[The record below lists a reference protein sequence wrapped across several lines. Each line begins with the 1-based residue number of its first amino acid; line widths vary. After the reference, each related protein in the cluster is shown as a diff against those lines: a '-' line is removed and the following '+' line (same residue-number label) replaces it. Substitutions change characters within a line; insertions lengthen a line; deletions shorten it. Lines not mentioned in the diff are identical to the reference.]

1 MSRKDPS
8 ANDVIRVGRVSAVY
22 PERHTVTVEFTDRGD
37 GLITKELPV
46 RAALSRKN
54 HFYAMPDEGEHV
66 ICAFYGNGLSEGVVL
81 GAIYDDG
88 NAPPIPD
95 RDVYSVLFEDKTRL
109 MVDRKNH
116 IVEIKDSFGSTIRM
130 QDGFIDIVPVKKVR
144 IMKGGK

>member
-8 ANDVIRVGRVSAVY
+8 ANDVVRVGRVSAVY
-22 PERHTVTVEFTDRGD
+22 PERHTVTVEFPDRGD

-66 ICAFYGNGLSEGVVL
+66 ICAFYGNGLSEGTVL

-88 NAPPIPD
+88 NGPPIPD
-95 RDVYSVLFEDKTRL
+95 RDSYSILFEDKTQL
-109 MVDRKNH
+109 IVDRKNH
-116 IVEIKDSFGSTIRM
+116 IVEIKDSFGSFIRFA
-130 QDGFIDIVPVKKVR
+130 DGNIYIKSAKNVY
-144 IMKGGK
+144 IN